1 METTNLSRRHLPPPV
16 PFAMPVSYPEE
27 PTGVLTDQVAK
38 FDAGELFGDGEHE
51 RTVITALP
59 FDLKPRFTGRTAPI
73 DRLESLFD
81 HSRDTGALGFALVI
95 GEPGMGK
102 SRLCAELATRVKAK
116 HPGALVIA
124 GAADDSGVAYGVIA
138 RALAT
143 RFGFLPGEAETES
156 RDRVQAGVA
165 EVMSAARVP
174 EVAHLVAHLMRVP
187 FDDSPVVAP
196 LVESPQRLET
206 RMFMA
211 VRRFLAAEAE
221 RRPLLLVLEN
231 LELCGQESI
240 NLIQYLVA
248 GLAQL
253 QVTIVAT
260 ATAALLDRHPA
271 FGEGDVPLARID
283 LGALTADEAEGLA
296 RELLRPL
303 DEVPRKLLDHART
316 LGGSPRAIHELVR
329 YLLESDC
336 IVRGGGASW
345 RVDPIRM
352 ASVVLPRTYDQLVA
366 ARLAVMDPAERRV
379 LEIAAAI
386 GEVAWLDAI
395 IAVDRG
401 DAIVT
406 RDPDGPTLAEI
417 ASSGDHSRL
426 AVSAAL
432 GKLIEREWL
441 IDVRESSVPGERE
454 LRFAYPNLWTLVHR
468 GIDGE
473 RRRTF
478 HACAA
483 RWLELRPE
491 GRGPSAQEE
500 IARHL
505 ELAGDTREAAQRYR
519 RAAEA
524 ARQHYQNERAI
535 RLFDRALACVGASDV
550 AARIHLWHDLGS
562 VYEMIGDFEAA
573 LGAFERMLR
582 LSWIVASKTK
592 AAVAFNK
599 MGRVWR
605 RKGDLK
611 LALEYLERGLELFR
625 TAEDGRGIAGSLDD
639 IGRTEA
645 LLGRYDDAF
654 ARITEGLTRR
664 GKTGDTRSIAASL
677 SNLGNVQ
684 QARGQFEAAFNCHKE
699 ALELRVANGDRWGV
713 IVSRNNLAVLAFEQG
728 DTATARQLWHEGLT
742 AAESIGALPLSAL
755 LLTNLGELAL
765 RDAKAEEARSRLED
779 ALEIIED
786 IEDRQLEAECCRHL
800 ATLELDAGHAVAAQ
814 ELAERAVAVAA
825 KAGIKDREALAHLTL
840 GQVLS
845 AALFDTDGD
854 GQIAK
859 AESHFRIAVDT
870 LREIGNDGELAK
882 ALELYGRFQ
891 VERGD
896 ISGGR
901 DTLRDALAVFTRI
914 GLGKRGQDVGQLLA
928 SLD

>member
-1 METTNLSRRHLPPPV
+1 
-16 PFAMPVSYPEE
+16 MPVSYPEE
-27 PTGVLTDQVAK
+27 SMGVKTDQVAR
-38 FDAGELFGDGEHE
+38 FDAGELFGDGENE
-51 RTVITALP
+51 RTAITAVP
-59 FDLKPRFTGRTAPI
+59 FELRPRFTGRRSTITA
-73 DRLESLFD
+73 LERMFATA
-81 HSRDTGALGFALVI
+81 RDTGALGFAFLV
-95 GEPGMGK
+95 GEPGVGK
-102 SRLCAELATRVKAK
+102 SRLCTELATRVKVS
-116 HPGALVIA
+116 HPGTLVIA
-124 GAADDSGVAYGVIA
+124 GAADDTPFGVIA

-143 RFGFLPGEAETES
+143 RFGFTPGEAEGES

-165 EVMSAARVP
+165 EVLPASKVT
-174 EVAHLVAHLMRVP
+174 EVAHLIAHLMRVP

-196 LVESPQRLET
+196 LVEAPQRLET
-206 RMFMA
+206 RVFMA

-240 NLIQYLVA
+240 NLIQYLAA
-248 GLAQL
+248 GLAQSQIL
-253 QVTIVAT
+253 IVAT
-260 ATAALLDRHPA
+260 ATAALLERQPA
-271 FGEGDVPLARID
+271 FGEGDVPLARFE
-283 LGALTADEAEGLA
+283 LGALDPEEAEELV
-296 RELLRPL
+296 RELLKPL
-303 DEVPRKLLDHART
+303 DRIPPRVAEHART

-336 IVRGGGASW
+336 IVRGDGATW
-345 RVDPIRM
+345 RVDPMRM
-352 ASVVLPRTYDQLVA
+352 AATSLPRSYDELVA
-366 ARLAVMDPAERRV
+366 ARLAVMDHNERRV
-379 LEIAAAI
+379 LEMAAAV
-386 GEVAWLDAI
+386 GETSWLDAI

-401 DAIVT
+401 DAVVT
-406 RDPDGPTLAEI
+406 RDPDGPTLSEI

-426 AVSAAL
+426 AVTAAL

-441 IDVRESSVPGERE
+441 VDVRESSVPGERE
-454 LRFAYPNLWTLVHR
+454 LRFSYPNLWSMVHR
-468 GIDGE
+468 SIDDE
-473 RRRTF
+473 RRRSF
-478 HACAA
+478 HAAA
-483 RWLELRPE
+483 GRWLELRPE

-505 ELAGDTREAAQRYR
+505 ELAGDTHEAALRYR

-524 ARQHYQNERAI
+524 ARAHYQNERAI
-535 RLFDRALACVGASDV
+535 RLFDRALACIGDTDV
-550 AARIHLWHDLGS
+550 ATRIHLWHDLGS

-582 LSWIVASKTK
+582 LSWVVASKVK

-605 RKGDLK
+605 RKGDLR

-625 TAEDGRGIAGSLDD
+625 TAADGRGIAGSLDD
-639 IGRTEA
+639 IGKTYA

-654 ARITEGLTRR
+654 ARITEALTRR
-664 GKTGDTRSIAASL
+664 GKTGDKRSIAASL

-684 QARGQFEAAFNCHKE
+684 QARGLFDAALNCHKE
-699 ALELRVANGDRWGV
+699 ALELRQDNGDRWGV
-713 IVSRNNLAVLAFEQG
+713 VVSRNNLAVLGFEQG
-728 DTATARQLWHEGLT
+728 DLAAARAGWSEALT
-742 AAESIGALPLSAL
+742 DAEAIGALPLSAL

-765 RDAKAEEARSRLED
+765 REGKAEEARSRLED

-800 ATLELDAGHAVAAQ
+800 ASLELEAGHASEAQ
-814 ELAERAVAVAA
+814 ELADRALAVAE
-825 KAGIKDREALAHLTL
+825 KTGIKEREALAHLTL

-845 AALFDTDGD
+845 AALFDSDGS

-859 AESHFRIAVDT
+859 AEAHYREAIEV
-870 LREIGNDGELAK
+870 LRAIGNDGELAK

-896 ISGGR
+896 TAPGK
-901 DTLRDALAVFTRI
+901 DTLRDALVVFTKI